1 MHQKIGITIG
11 HSTSQYWSSQ
21 QQHSEDGG
29 VYKHQASKQTDCGTA
44 STDMLLLSEGIV
56 DTGMIADIIA
66 LALKQT
72 GNIPSKDTFNKLKTV
87 SQVPHH
93 EKESGNNASTTVSP
107 VVQIRIV
114 MGYSVSLIVR
124 KVTRARKVDPPISS
138 IVGVDG

>member
-1 MHQKIGITIG
+1 
-11 HSTSQYWSSQ
+11 
-21 QQHSEDGG
+21 
-29 VYKHQASKQTDCGTA
+29 
-44 STDMLLLSEGIV
+44 MLLLSEGIV
-56 DTGMIADIIA
+56 DAGMIADIIA

-124 KVTRARKVDPPISS
+124 KVTRARKVDPPIFL

>member
-1 MHQKIGITIG
+1 
-11 HSTSQYWSSQ
+11 
-21 QQHSEDGG
+21 
-29 VYKHQASKQTDCGTA
+29 
-44 STDMLLLSEGIV
+44 MLLLSEGIV

-66 LALKQT
+66 LALKQK

-107 VVQIRIV
+107 VVQICIV

-124 KVTRARKVDPPISS
+124 KVTRARKVDPPIFL